1 MILRERHI
9 SAICRRRLRK
19 FIREY
24 TIKGKTK
31 AAHSLES
38 VGETKRKVKTASGKM
53 SCCMHLC
60 MLTNIFALERTT
72 QRTVTRRRR
81 KKNSA
86 TEMYRYSER
95 KNHWTVKVIIPLP
108 ARELK
113 LFIFSFVSKHWVSI
127 QIVFFFACS
136 IRVHVCV
143 CCSRDERHLFGDE
156 PLLFTFVNFSLCI
169 HSSCCFF
176 WGAYFPPTLV
186 NNSTENNAHYG
197 HKKETI
203 ILCVACLFSLAKRR
217 IWVNRAHT
225 VRAFSFSQF
234 AEK

>member
-1 MILRERHI
+1 MQQKCTVILNEKIIGQWKLLFRCLQGNSNSSFFLSFRSIE
-9 SAICRRRLRK
+9 CRYKLYSFLHAR
-19 FIREY
+19 
-24 TIKGKTK
+24 
-31 AAHSLES
+31 
-38 VGETKRKVKTASGKM
+38 
-53 SCCMHLC
+53 
-60 MLTNIFALERTT
+60 FAY
-72 QRTVTRRRR
+72 
-81 KKNSA
+81 
-86 TEMYRYSER
+86 M
-95 KNHWTVKVIIPLP
+95 
-108 ARELK
+108 
-113 LFIFSFVSKHWVSI
+113 
-127 QIVFFFACS
+127 
-136 IRVHVCV
+136 CV